1 VRATLLVMTLL
12 AGAHAAHA
20 DPVEV
25 ISPQADGVS
34 VTIYRDLFA
43 LITETRT
50 VDLPEGPVTLS
61 FDGVVETLLPESA
74 VVTDLGRALEE
85 RNFDYDELSP
95 DKLLSK
101 SIGKSVTITR
111 TMPGAGRVVQSR
123 ATIVAANSGGITLR
137 TEQGNEALHCSGLPE
152 RLTFDELPADLHARP
167 RLSIRLVAG
176 KAGKRTIRLSY
187 LAHGFAWKSDYVAR
201 LNPAGTRM
209 DLTGWVTLQNYTQA
223 SFRGAQVQ
231 VVAGKLHLVDKDDG
245 GTSLTGN
252 SDSYS
257 DESQLT
263 EAREDALQELQQQ
276 LAPKDSSLQLFAGCH
291 ALPEPNAPDQSH
303 AESVERFDMV
313 VVTGMRGSLRMSMA
327 VKRESMSVERES
339 LGDYQLYRLPWATDL
354 NARQTK
360 QAVFLVK
367 PRVKIDR
374 YYSYVFAAQNNRDPE
389 NFEPMTPESIVS
401 FENRKAS
408 GLGEPLPAG
417 MMRMFDT
424 TDGGE
429 LFAGE
434 VRMSDK
440 PVNVPVEL
448 ELAQALNLGLTL
460 DVRRPAPEELRDAE
474 LAERVDVELRAF
486 NAKSVPVTLEI
497 RQYADD
503 YMSGATIP
511 KSSARFRRKYGDFA
525 WRLRVPANGTRT
537 LTYRLEI
544 PNAPDQ

>member
-1 VRATLLVMTLL
+1 MTVL
-12 AGAHAAHA
+12 AGAHAAQA

-85 RNFDYDELSP
+85 RNFDYDALSP
-95 DKLLSK
+95 NKLLLK

-111 TMPGAGRVVQSR
+111 TMPGTGRVVQSR

-167 RLSIRLVAG
+167 RLSIRLAAG
-176 KAGKRTIRLSY
+176 KAGKRSIRLSY

-201 LNPAGTRM
+201 LNPASTRM
-209 DLTGWVTLQNYTQA
+209 DLTGWITLQNYTQA

-231 VVAGKLHLVDKDDG
+231 VVAGKLHLIDIDDG

-252 SDSYS
+252 SDNFS
-257 DESQLT
+257 DESELT
-263 EAREDALQELQQQ
+263 EAREEARQLLQTDLE
-276 LAPKDSSLQLFAGCH
+276 PKGSALQLFGGCH
-291 ALPEPNAPDQSH
+291 ALPEPAAPNQSH
-303 AESVERFDMV
+303 DESVERFDMV
-313 VVTGMRGSLRMSMA
+313 IVTGLRGSMRMSMD
-327 VKRESMSVERES
+327 VKQNAMLVEREE

-360 QAVFLVK
+360 QAVFLSK
-367 PRVKIDR
+367 RVKIER
-374 YYSYVFAAQNNRDPE
+374 YYSYVFNAQNVRNDGDDE
-389 NFEPMTPESIVS
+389 DLETITPASMVS

-408 GLGEPLPAG
+408 GLGEPLPGG

-424 TDGGE
+424 ADGDE

-434 VRMSDK
+434 ARMSDK

-448 ELAQALNLGLTL
+448 DLAKALDLSLAI
-460 DVRRPAPEELRDAE
+460 DVRRPDPEELRDAE
-474 LAERVDVELRAF
+474 LSERADVELRAF
-486 NAKSVPVTLEI
+486 NAKGVPVTLEI
-497 RQYADD
+497 RQYAGA
-503 YMSGATIP
+503 YMPGATIP
-511 KSSARFRRKYGDFA
+511 KSSDRFRRKYGDFA
-525 WRLRVPANGTRT
+525 WRLRVPANGTRV
-537 LTYRLEI
+537 LTYRLEM
-544 PNAPDQ
+544 PDVADDQ